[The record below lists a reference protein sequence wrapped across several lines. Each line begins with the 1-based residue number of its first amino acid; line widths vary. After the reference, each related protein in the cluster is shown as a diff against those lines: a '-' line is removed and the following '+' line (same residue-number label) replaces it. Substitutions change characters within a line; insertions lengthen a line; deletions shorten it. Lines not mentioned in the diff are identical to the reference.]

1 VSKKGD
7 FEQNPQKEAE
17 NKDFMPVFCL
27 FLWRSAVL
35 DRIWQKADLIRPFDR
50 IFSNVFGLDTLPPPV
65 EAGDSCSWF
74 SDRCHG
80 FTHGLTQ
87 SPRA

>member
-1 VSKKGD
+1 MS
-7 FEQNPQKEAE
+7 FIYAE
-17 NKDFMPVFCL
+17 KYSVDESRRKSIRVLCDTKVTPNNY
-27 FLWRSAVL
+27 SA
-35 DRIWQKADLIRPFDR
+35 AN
-50 IFSNVFGLDTLPPPV
+50 FSNVSYDLIMNHGYGIIDTLPPPV